1 MLERHFEHDFSGVR
15 VHTDAQAAESAQS
28 LDALAYTVGRDV
40 VFGAGQYAPHTPA
53 GQTLLAHELTHVV
66 QQGAARTSPG
76 AALPLGALDDPL
88 EREARQAAAG
98 ILQPARGSGP
108 VSHSGPR
115 VQRQPASSGSAG
127 PTAPPLLPALNL
139 PASSV
144 DVGASEAISQE
155 NPHLV
160 GIAEAF
166 KSAQSGSP
174 GSMVELSAYL
184 SQSARLSSAREAE
197 ERTRLAG
204 RMSAI
209 REVLQS
215 LGVPREQIRV
225 QLPTVY
231 ATTATGQVAIRVYR
245 PSANLLQPSPLSLG
259 QAPGKATTPAPT
271 APGGP
276 AGASALSDLLTL
288 KYGPL
293 TVELPKSLAL
303 KIPIPV
309 STAKTLTI
317 DLKAEA
323 PGAFSFAITIDG
335 LAYVRI
341 MAKAGLEYDKDKG
354 LAGSAGLQ
362 IQLVSK
368 VLNAPNP
375 EALRA
380 KITAAGGK
388 LTKAMQEYKT
398 ETDEVE
404 KLSKLAD
411 VASALGEMYDA
422 VEAAKSPAKPTPA
435 AILDLGV
442 KGPLGSQ
449 TETDPAKRHP
459 SYIGAT
465 LSIPF

>member
-1 MLERHFEHDFSGVR
+1 M
-15 VHTDAQAAESAQS
+15 
-28 LDALAYTVGRDV
+28 
-40 VFGAGQYAPHTPA
+40 
-53 GQTLLAHELTHVV
+53 
-66 QQGAARTSPG
+66 
-76 AALPLGALDDPL
+76 
-88 EREARQAAAG
+88 
-98 ILQPARGSGP
+98 
-108 VSHSGPR
+108 
-115 VQRQPASSGSAG
+115 
-127 PTAPPLLPALNL
+127 
-139 PASSV
+139 
-144 DVGASEAISQE
+144 
-155 NPHLV
+155 
-160 GIAEAF
+160 
-166 KSAQSGSP
+166 
-174 GSMVELSAYL
+174 
-184 SQSARLSSAREAE
+184 
-197 ERTRLAG
+197 
-204 RMSAI
+204 
-209 REVLQS
+209 
-215 LGVPREQIRV
+215 
-225 QLPTVY
+225 
-231 ATTATGQVAIRVYR
+231 
-245 PSANLLQPSPLSLG
+245 
-259 QAPGKATTPAPT
+259 
-271 APGGP
+271 
-276 AGASALSDLLTL
+276 LTL

-323 PGAFSFAITIDG
+323 PGVFSFAITIDG